1 MIWAPFRMW
10 ASGSYAQTSPSPFRF
25 LAVTLTQFARQRHHD
40 PAPLLDF
47 VAEMLDLNLDGVDA
61 DSPES
66 TQYEPYLWE
75 NEKQS
80 NLRHTVLFGFFVQLN
95 RMYTDTAQ
103 KQPTNSESNIMP
115 CSTVPHFKYLP
126 ISAPALSSRS
136 TNKVSIPVTSNEG
149 SSMNSW
155 SAFTNR
161 SSGGFDTAHAAA
173 SERQYEEA
181 LSEILRNEAQLDTK
195 QSLEIEIQELKGKLQ
210 VMKHLGDDDDE
221 AVKQKMKEIH
231 NDQEDKKSKLEGVFL
246 GTDALR
252 SSNMC
257 HRFELLIE
265 L

>member
-1 MIWAPFRMW
+1 MFSIDSRTDDYARLMD
-10 ASGSYAQTSPSPFRF
+10 ASI
-25 LAVTLTQFARQRHHD
+25 
-40 PAPLLDF
+40 
-47 VAEMLDLNLDGVDA
+47 EIENVDNEEE
-61 DSPES
+61 DE
-66 TQYEPYLWE
+66 YEPYLWE

-161 SSGGFDTAHAAA
+161 SSGEKELERTRVKKLA
-173 SERQYEEA
+173 RQYEEA

-231 NDQEDKKSKLEGVFL
+231 NDQEDKKSKLEGL
-246 GTDALR
+246 EKMNSALIIKER
-252 SSNMC
+252 QSNDEIQAKQKCVDMSKSNKPK
-257 HRFELLIE
+257 
-265 L
+265 